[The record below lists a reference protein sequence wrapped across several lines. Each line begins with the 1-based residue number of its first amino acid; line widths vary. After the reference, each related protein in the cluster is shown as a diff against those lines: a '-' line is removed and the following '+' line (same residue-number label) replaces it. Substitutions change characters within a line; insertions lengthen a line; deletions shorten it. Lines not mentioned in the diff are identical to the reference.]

1 MKRNVFIVTQWF
13 SLQSPCHSVL
23 VRTGPASNFF
33 TKVTE
38 DRTVNG
44 KHGKKELLQRNLW
57 WLGFHERDI
66 GTIRGVDLGEETFG
80 KVAEGGLGG
89 ELLGWEAN

>member
-1 MKRNVFIVTQWF
+1 MTQWF